1 MNNEVKKLP
10 EQNPQGY
17 GPKKPEILNLAK
29 AALLSD
35 PEENNDEFWG
45 SINGGGNIISG
56 IEPYCVGVKGE
67 NFHFDGVCERVL
79 ESLGET
85 ELNYWLIAGVTGDAY
100 TQVYP
105 KNHLFYAHRYC
116 VSDYRILYGDDFT
129 AYIKNIFGQLGYG
142 CEYFTADDIAADQ
155 KLYRRML
162 MRYIDSG
169 IPVIQ
174 FRKDFNLI
182 IGYEDAGNT
191 LLCQPHE
198 VSPEIIRIEFDNEY
212 LHDESMK
219 GWIFVGD
226 KKSDVDRAK
235 IFRDAVL
242 NMAHILTTDT
252 DRYSFGAGAFR
263 TWADDIRSGY
273 YNDKFLNEDDLW
285 AVHMGFVACYETITR
300 CCRIFLQEAL
310 TLNPDMKYISRLI
323 PIFNREGA
331 YSINGLDD
339 LGAGFNT
346 TLEVLQDAEKQNL
359 IADRL
364 ELFAKNMDAVVK
376 IMKDNI

>member
-174 FRKDFNLI
+174 FRKDFNPI

-191 LLCQPHE
+191 LLCQP
-198 VSPEIIRIEFDNEY
+198 P
-212 LHDESMK
+212 
-219 GWIFVGD
+219 
-226 KKSDVDRAK
+226 
-235 IFRDAVL
+235 
-242 NMAHILTTDT
+242 
-252 DRYSFGAGAFR
+252 
-263 TWADDIRSGY
+263 
-273 YNDKFLNEDDLW
+273 
-285 AVHMGFVACYETITR
+285 
-300 CCRIFLQEAL
+300 LQ
-310 TLNPDMKYISRLI
+310 I
-323 PIFNREGA
+323 
-331 YSINGLDD
+331 
-339 LGAGFNT
+339 
-346 TLEVLQDAEKQNL
+346 
-359 IADRL
+359 
-364 ELFAKNMDAVVK
+364 
-376 IMKDNI
+376 